1 MKADFEKGTKVCS
14 RCKRELPISEF
25 RKNKGANDGLNHYCR
40 KCEIEYGK
48 EYGKTE
54 KGKEKRKDTA
64 KRNNDK
70 NKNTF
75 GRVGCKR
82 GNNGIVKRD
91 YELTEQ
97 QLARR
102 NKQREMRKHKT
113 KRVNPQG
120 LLIWYDGKLDD
131 MTSEEYKKIM
141 MREYAI
147 QRACAIRGYIAR
159 KQPSEHFLFDFDLE
173 QMLKD
178 NVYHNHGKC
187 RIYIEKWWDGKI
199 RHWTV
204 NDGVW
209 KNKR

>member
-25 RKNKGANDGLNHYCR
+25 YKNKMANDGLNHYCR
-40 KCEIEYGK
+40 KCVTEYDK

-54 KGKEKRKDTA
+54 KVKEARKRRKDKTY
-64 KRNNDK
+64 
-70 NKNTF
+70 NTF

-82 GNNGIVKRD
+82 GNNGIIKRD

-102 NKQREMRKHKT
+102 NKQRELRKSKT
-113 KRVNPQG
+113 KRINAQG
-120 LLIWYDGKLDD
+120 LLIWYDGMLNNYS
-131 MTSEEYKKIM
+131 SEEYRRM
-141 MREYAI
+141 MVLEYMR
-147 QRACAIRGYIAR
+147 QKSCAIRGYIGMS
-159 KQPSEHFLFDFDLE
+159 KPSEHFLFDFDLE

-178 NVYHNHGKC
+178 NVYYKTGSGRK
-187 RIYIEKWWDGKI
+187 YIEKWWDGTI